1 LIVQPVLLGTLT
13 TFPMSPAAEIARR
26 RTFAIISHP
35 DAGKTTL
42 TEKFLLYGNAIHLAG
57 AVKDRKNQRAT
68 ASDWMELEKQRGIS
82 ISSTVLQFDY
92 AGCAVNLLDTPGHKD
107 FSEDTYRVLTAVDAA
122 LMVIDAAKGV
132 ETQTRKLFEV
142 CRRRGVP
149 IFTFMNKCDRPT
161 MNPIALLDEL
171 ESVLGLQSSPVIWPL
186 GNGPSFKGV
195 FDRRTKE
202 VHLFER
208 VPGGKF
214 QAPVNVA
221 DLDDPLVREK
231 LDDYTFHQVKEQLEM
246 LDGAGHPF
254 DLNAVQHGQ
263 QTPVYFGSAVNNF
276 GIQLLL
282 DGFLKDSVP
291 PAPRKSVTVTVP
303 GLPQQTAA
311 REIPVDDPKFSGF
324 IFKIQANMD
333 AKHRDRI
340 AFLRVCSGKF
350 ERDMVVTH
358 QRTGKQVRLSS
369 SHKLFGRDRE
379 TVDEAWPGDVI
390 GLVGHSEFGIGDTL
404 TTDRSIYFDEIPRFP
419 SEVFSYISNPNTGD
433 AKKYRAGLEQ
443 LLQEGVVQSFN
454 ARNAPPGSTLLAA
467 VGPLQFEVVQWRLK
481 SEYNAESRLE
491 PAPWTL
497 LKWVE
502 PHPSL
507 KNPSSLVVAQGVSF
521 GTDKFD
527 NPIVL
532 FPNDWTMRY
541 FTEKNPELKLHDLPI
556 EQVKV

>member
-1 LIVQPVLLGTLT
+1 
-13 TFPMSPAAEIARR
+13 MSPAQEIARR

-42 TEKFLLYGNAIHLAG
+42 TEKFLLYGNALHLAG
-57 AVKDRKNQRAT
+57 SVTARKNQRAT

-122 LMVIDAAKGV
+122 LMVIDAGKGV
-132 ETQTRKLFEV
+132 QAQTRKLFEV

-161 MNPIALLDEL
+161 LNAFALLDEL
-171 ESVLGLQSSPVIWPL
+171 ESVLGLQCSPVIWPL

-195 FDRRTKE
+195 YDRRSKE

-208 VPGGKF
+208 VPGGKY
-214 QAPVNVA
+214 QAPVNVTS
-221 DLDDPLVREK
+221 LDDDAVRGK
-231 LDDYTFHQVKEQLEM
+231 LDDFTFNEVKEQLEM
-246 LDGAGHPF
+246 LDGAGHAF
-254 DLNAVQHGQ
+254 DLKAVQAGQ

-291 PAPRKSVTVTVP
+291 PAPRTSVSVTVP
-303 GLPQQTAA
+303 GMAATTTA
-311 REIPVDDPKFSGF
+311 REVTVTSEKFSGF
-324 IFKIQANMD
+324 VFKIQANMD
-333 AKHRDRI
+333 PNHRDRI

-369 SHKLFGRDRE
+369 SHKLFGQERE

-390 GLVGHSEFGIGDTL
+390 GLVGHDSFGIGDTL
-404 TTDRSIYFDEIPRFP
+404 TEDRSIAFDEIPRFP
-419 SEVFSYISNPNTGD
+419 PEVLTYIANPNPSD
-433 AKKYRAGLEQ
+433 SKQFRAGLEQ
-443 LLQEGVVQSFN
+443 LLQEGVVQSF
-454 ARNAPPGSTLLAA
+454 AAKNAPSGATLLAA
-467 VGPLQFEVVQWRLK
+467 VGPLQFEVVEYRLK
-481 SEYNAESRLE
+481 AEYNAESRLT
-491 PAPWTL
+491 PTPWTL
-497 LKWVE
+497 LRWISFA
-502 PHPSL
+502 PSIAPL
-507 KNPSSLVVAQGVSF
+507 PGKSFDFTRLIIATGVSF
-521 GTDKFD
+521 GTDKFQQ
-527 NPIVL
+527 PIAL
-532 FPNDWTMRY
+532 FPNDWTLRY
-541 FTEKNPELKLHDLPI
+541 FKEKNPELQLHELPL
-556 EQVKV
+556 EQI